1 MLSKV
6 EYSLVHCAIPKLLV
20 TLTTFS
26 VVTFLVKAF
35 FTKSFLAISFFDL
48 GGRGLALSVI

>member
-35 FTKSFLAISFFDL
+35 FNKSFLAISFFDL